1 MAQQKEQTKRHTKF
15 DEKSGQIQQNLKTPF
30 DTSAIMPDFFMN
42 EHNNLNIKPQGKKQR
57 FSNIS
62 QKRNSSLV
70 GEKDADN

>member
-42 EHNNLNIKPQGKKQR
+42 EHNNLNI
-57 FSNIS
+57 S
-62 QKRNSSLV
+62 QKKNSSLV